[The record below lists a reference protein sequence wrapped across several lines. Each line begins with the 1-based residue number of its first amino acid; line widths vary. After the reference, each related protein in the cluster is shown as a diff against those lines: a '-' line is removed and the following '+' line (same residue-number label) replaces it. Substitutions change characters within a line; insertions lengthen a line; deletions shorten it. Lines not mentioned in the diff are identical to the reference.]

1 MSLFSWQCQNLLA
14 TSVKLTEFGIDHRLE
29 SCDTVCGRQMNQ
41 FYARMGFMYRNA
53 DSIPFTKTQMS
64 SFRLFHVHTTG
75 YLGNMGEVLAERAS
89 GDNPGCPNGGG
100 GNTADP
106 GGPLLGPPPVI
117 L

>member
-1 MSLFSWQCQNLLA
+1 
-14 TSVKLTEFGIDHRLE
+14 
-29 SCDTVCGRQMNQ
+29 
-41 FYARMGFMYRNA
+41 
-53 DSIPFTKTQMS
+53 MS
-64 SFRLFHVHTTG
+64 SFRLCNVHMG
-75 YLGNMGEVLAERAS
+75 YLGNMGEVLAESAS

>member
-1 MSLFSWQCQNLLA
+1 MAL
-14 TSVKLTEFGIDHRLE
+14 
-29 SCDTVCGRQMNQ
+29 
-41 FYARMGFMYRNA
+41 MYRNA

-117 L
+117 LLVTAMIFLIAFT